1 MKIYECI
8 KPFKTTMFKKNNETP
23 ERIEINSGTDW
34 FLAKKESNDRVVL
47 CDNKI
52 ELVVANDILKSYFKL
67 IMQ

>member
-1 MKIYECI
+1 
-8 KPFKTTMFKKNNETP
+8 MFKKNNETP

-47 CDNKI
+47 CNNKI
-52 ELVVANDILKSYFKL
+52 ELVVANDILKSHFKL